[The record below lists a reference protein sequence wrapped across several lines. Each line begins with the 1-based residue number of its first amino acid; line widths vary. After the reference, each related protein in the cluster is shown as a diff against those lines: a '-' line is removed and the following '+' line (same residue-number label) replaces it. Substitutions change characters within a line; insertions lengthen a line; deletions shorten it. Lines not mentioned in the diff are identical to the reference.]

1 MVGLGDFRA
10 EDRNIGISL
19 GLLSEACFGILL
31 VSHSIVLNTS
41 CESCIDAILAYV
53 LLFMPITIAGLMTL
67 SGETVSDQFLAFGVT
82 CASLIG
88 KDASINL

>member
-31 VSHSIVLNTS
+31 VSHSVVLNTT
-41 CESCIDAILAYV
+41 CELCIDAILAYV

-67 SGETVSDQFLAFGVT
+67 SGETVSDQFLAFGAT

-88 KDASINL
+88 KDASVNL